1 LLPSADDMR
10 IDSHHHIWDLAVRD
24 QDWITGEEL
33 QPIRR
38 NFLMADLREAI
49 SGSGIDK
56 TVLVQTVT
64 DYAETP
70 ELLAVAESD
79 ELVVGV
85 VGWLKID
92 APDAIEQ
99 LHKYLDLP
107 GANYLKGIRDIAQD
121 HIDPNYLAREQS
133 IRNVQKLGA
142 LGITYDLLTKTP
154 ELPAA
159 IEMVKACPDVQ
170 FVMDHISKPYI
181 AKQEMQPWKKL
192 ISELASFPN
201 VVCKIS
207 GLVTEANWNNWQVK
221 DFLPYTDHLLEIF
234 TPARLMFGSDWPVAT
249 LAASYS
255 EVVELAESLTAGL
268 SISEGESFWSQTAIH
283 AYNLG

>member
-1 LLPSADDMR
+1 MR

-49 SGSGIDK
+49 AGSGIDK

-207 GLVTEANWNNWQVK
+207 GLVTEANWSNWEIK
-221 DFLPYTDHLLEIF
+221 DFRPYTDHLLEIF
-234 TPARLMFGSDWPVAT
+234 TPNRLMFGSDWPVAT

-255 EVVELAESLTAGL
+255 EVVELAESLTDGL